1 MNDEDATV
9 IACLDSADAILR
21 LRDVLNTQL
30 AQGWIE
36 MARARYSMGHSR
48 INESLFSLRAHRS
61 LVCVSEGELEIKP
74 SGSAQEEEEEDS
86 SDDEVVVR
94 DDCFALRCCGDRS
107 YIRRRWT
114 AREWIP
120 CAGLAASSRLICELH
135 SNPSRKH
142 CGHWWKSRT
151 LNATHRSSATKYR
164 EGGSK
169 PVITNDDDVAGWP
182 RKTRSRNHDLPTSA
196 LAGTCRWISKT
207 AALFC
212 VGGPNIF
219 PCSLSLRVFLV
230 AGTSWDRGGG
240 RGRLHIAKAQ
250 PSSVS
255 VVVR

>member
-1 MNDEDATV
+1 MRSSGFAMCSTPN
-9 IACLDSADAILR
+9 SR
-21 LRDVLNTQL
+21 R
-30 AQGWIE
+30 QGWIE

-86 SDDEVVVR
+86 SDDEVVTMDSKRVDPLCWFGSLVSPHLR
-94 DDCFALRCCGDRS
+94 ASQQSFQKALRTLVEIANAQCDAQIQCGKNGCFRHRMFFKS
-107 YIRRRWT
+107 T
-114 AREWIP
+114 
-120 CAGLAASSRLICELH
+120 LALFLSDFLCSSQ
-135 SNPSRKH
+135 
-142 CGHWWKSRT
+142 
-151 LNATHRSSATKYR
+151 TKYR

>member
-1 MNDEDATV
+1 MKWWYEKIVSPCDVVV
-9 IACLDSADAILR
+9 IVVTFADDGQQESGSPVLVWQPRLASLASFTAILPESIADTGGNR
-21 LRDVLNTQL
+21 ERSMRRTDPVRQS
-30 AQGWIE
+30 IE
-36 MARARYSMGHSR
+36 
-48 INESLFSLRAHRS
+48 
-61 LVCVSEGELEIKP
+61 
-74 SGSAQEEEEEDS
+74 
-86 SDDEVVVR
+86 
-94 DDCFALRCCGDRS
+94 
-107 YIRRRWT
+107 
-114 AREWIP
+114 RE
-120 CAGLAASSRLICELH
+120 
-135 SNPSRKH
+135 
-142 CGHWWKSRT
+142 
-151 LNATHRSSATKYR
+151 
-164 EGGSK
+164 GSK

-255 VVVR
+255 VLVR